1 MPGKTIRR
9 HCKRCKCDKCC
20 RVRHCKCCKC
30 ATCCNSYY
38 KHDRCCKCTGC
49 HKKHTHRRR

>member
-20 RVRHCKCCKC
+20 RARHCKC
-30 ATCCNSYY
+30 ATCCNSYH
-38 KHDRCCKCTGC
+38 KHDRCCKCYKNI
-49 HKKHTHRRR
+49 HIEEDKIEILI